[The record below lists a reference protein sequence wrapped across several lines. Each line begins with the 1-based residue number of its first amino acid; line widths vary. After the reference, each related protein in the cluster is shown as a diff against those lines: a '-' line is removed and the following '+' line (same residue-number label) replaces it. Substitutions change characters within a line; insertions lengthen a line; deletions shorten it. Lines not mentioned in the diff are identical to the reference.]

1 MDKLFIY
8 LTNLSSN
15 VAYLVIFGVLVACGL
30 GFPMPEDIPLIATGY
45 LCWDTTL
52 DWLPAL
58 LVTLSGVLIGDSILF
73 FLGNKMGMRLLEH
86 GKVQSLFKPDKI
98 RRTRAYFRKYGGKVV
113 FFARFVAG
121 FRGIAFFMAGAMKLR
136 YTRFI
141 LLDLMAALI
150 SVPIWIGIGYGLGY
164 YLGDE
169 ISTILQSIKHLKTGI
184 TVAVFV
190 IILVAVAR
198 SYLKYQKARRAGAK
212 GAKARA

>member
-15 VAYLVIFGVLVACGL
+15 IAYLVIFGVLVACGL
-30 GFPMPEDIPLIATGY
+30 GFPLPEDIPLVATGY
-45 LCWDTTL
+45 LIWDTTL

-58 LVTLSGVLIGDSILF
+58 LVTMSGVLIGDSILF
-73 FLGNKMGMRLLEH
+73 FMGRKMGMRLLEH
-86 GKVQSLFKPDKI
+86 GKVQSLFKPEKI

-113 FFARFVAG
+113 FVARFVAG

-141 LLDLMAALI
+141 LLDLLAALV

-169 ISTILQSIKHLKTGI
+169 ISTILQKVKHLKTGFTLGI
-184 TVAVFV
+184 FFV
-190 IILVAVAR
+190 IFIVLSR
-198 SYLKYQKARRAGAK
+198 YYLKYQKARRSAAR
-212 GAKARA
+212 AKARA